1 MLKKISSTRILG
13 FGGGYGNRNKFKYD
27 VLPLSCFSSVIDLGE
42 WTEEEI
48 ASLKEGLRKYG
59 RAWGK
64 IYREV
69 GSQKTA
75 TQCKQFYDDFCND
88 ELLNLNQAL
97 VEHSSIKVHSASLY
111 PSVCV
116 CRYQHGSVDMNY
128 M

>member
-1 MLKKISSTRILG
+1 M
-13 FGGGYGNRNKFKYD
+13 GGGCGNEFKYD
-27 VLPLSCFSSVIDLGE
+27 VTNVLPLSCFSSVIDSGE

-97 VEHSSIKVHSASLY
+97 VEHSSIKVHGASPFILA
-111 PSVCV
+111 SVCV
-116 CRYQHGSVDMNY
+116 GINMGGVDMNQVL
-128 M
+128 

>member
-13 FGGGYGNRNKFKYD
+13 FGGGYGNKNKFT
-27 VLPLSCFSSVIDLGE
+27 LSCFSSVIDSGE

-88 ELLNLNQAL
+88 QLLNLNQAL
-97 VEHSSIKVHSASLY
+97 LEHSSIKVHGACLFILT
-111 PSVCV
+111 SVCV
-116 CRYQHGSVDMNY
+116 GINMEV
-128 M
+128 

>member
-1 MLKKISSTRILG
+1 MSPIQLCTNVEEDKLNENFRVLGVVMVMSSNIT
-13 FGGGYGNRNKFKYD
+13 N
-27 VLPLSCFSSVIDLGE
+27 VLPLSCSSSVTDSGE

-97 VEHSSIKVHSASLY
+97 LEHSSIKVHGACLL
-111 PSVCV
+111 C
-116 CRYQHGSVDMNY
+116 
-128 M
+128 